1 MANAKLMEIGNRIF
15 KKRKQMGLTQEA
27 LADKMN
33 VSIQMISNLEH
44 GNKAIKIENLIKIS
58 DILDVSTDYILKG
71 TSEQGEEIDLLEKIN
86 LLTPDDYK
94 MVQIIVEYC
103 VNK

>member
-1 MANAKLMEIGNRIF
+1 
-15 KKRKQMGLTQEA
+15 MGLTQEA

>member
-1 MANAKLMEIGNRIF
+1 MANAELMEIGNRIF

-71 TSEQGEEIDLLEKIN
+71 TSEQREENDLSEKIN